1 MFPTF
6 WIRLLE
12 KMAQSN
18 SGQSGTMIAREAGT
32 IDLDSSG
39 ESSSAS
45 PPNAMAPP
53 KPQDTDDWLDT
64 KVSMENFALIRV
76 LGKGAYGKV
85 FLVRKIGGHD
95 SGKVYA
101 MKVLKKTRV
110 AQKQKTL
117 EHTLAERK
125 VLERLRGLPFLVN
138 MAYAFQTDTKLHIV
152 MEFVSGGELFTHL
165 CKKKKFDVPAA
176 RIILAEIITALENIH
191 KNSVIYRDL
200 KLENILLDEE
210 GHVILTD
217 FEYMSPEIVKR
228 TPDGYNEC
236 VDWWSLGV
244 IAFELLTG
252 CSPFTVDG
260 DQNSTQDIA
269 KRILSKKVPFPKT
282 MDDVSRTFIG
292 SLLTKEPIHRLGAR
306 GVEEIKKHKFFVGI
320 DWQAI
325 ADKKVKPPIKPAITS
340 NVDVHNFAP
349 EFTNQPPF
357 SDGLLGRGTFSVC
370 RKCKRLSD
378 GKTFA
383 VKIVSQRFSY
393 HAMREI
399 RILELLNPH
408 PNIVTIV
415 DSMADPLHYYI
426 VLELL
431 SGGELLHTL
440 RRMKK
445 FTEYQAA
452 NIMSQLVSA
461 VSHIHSKGV
470 VHRDLKPENILFEA
484 DRPNAKLRLVDFG
497 FARHLPNNSSGPTQL
512 VTPCCGTLAYAAPEV
527 LEIQDEL
534 PQYNQQC
541 DLWSLGVILFTMLS
555 GKVPFHAK
563 SINESAADI
572 ISRIRVAEFSFED
585 PVWESVSDS
594 AKDLINGLLTVDP
607 KKRLSLSQLA
617 QHPWLVSLGLG
628 STKEL
633 QTPTILGATSDET
646 FNETINAFI
655 TANRDGFHLMDVDTA
670 PLLVKRR
677 GMKRRLEK
685 EKNEASAINMAGGR
699 KQSLAANLNIL
710 TSVPEDIEP
719 NSNRRPTTLEIEV
732 VEEGTK
738 IPTPQASL
746 FTDYRD
752 NKPPYLKYSR
762 DDFDVNDQKRHVNGT
777 QVDTTTRS
785 SGESSGSGGSH

>member
-1 MFPTF
+1 
-6 WIRLLE
+6 
-12 KMAQSN
+12 
-18 SGQSGTMIAREAGT
+18 MITE
-32 IDLDSSG
+32 
-39 ESSSAS
+39 
-45 PPNAMAPP
+45 
-53 KPQDTDDWLDT
+53 
-64 KVSMENFALIRV
+64 
-76 LGKGAYGKV
+76 
-85 FLVRKIGGHD
+85 
-95 SGKVYA
+95 
-101 MKVLKKTRV
+101 
-110 AQKQKTL
+110 
-117 EHTLAERK
+117 
-125 VLERLRGLPFLVN
+125 
-138 MAYAFQTDTKLHIV
+138 
-152 MEFVSGGELFTHL
+152 
-165 CKKKKFDVPAA
+165 
-176 RIILAEIITALENIH
+176 
-191 KNSVIYRDL
+191 
-200 KLENILLDEE
+200 
-210 GHVILTD
+210 
-217 FEYMSPEIVKR
+217 
-228 TPDGYNEC
+228 
-236 VDWWSLGV
+236 
-244 IAFELLTG
+244 
-252 CSPFTVDG
+252 
-260 DQNSTQDIA
+260 
-269 KRILSKKVPFPKT
+269 
-282 MDDVSRTFIG
+282 
-292 SLLTKEPIHRLGAR
+292 
-306 GVEEIKKHKFFVGI
+306 
-320 DWQAI
+320 
-325 ADKKVKPPIKPAITS
+325 
-340 NVDVHNFAP
+340 VDVHNFAP
-349 EFTNQPPF
+349 EFTNQPPLF
-357 SDGLLGRGTFSVC
+357 SPADGPANYHGIFRGYSFVSPSVMFATDNVIGDECLQENIKLLPQSSDFFSKYEMNITSEGLLGRGTFSVC

-415 DSMADPLHYYI
+415 DSMADPMHYYI

-440 RRMKK
+440 RRMRK

-512 VTPCCGTLAYAAPEV
+512 LTPCCGTLAYAAPEV

-617 QHPWLVSLGLG
+617 QHTWLVSLGLG
-628 STKEL
+628 STREL

-685 EKNEASAINMAGGR
+685 EKNDASGTNMTGGR

-732 VEEGTK
+732 VEEGAR
-738 IPTPQASL
+738 IPTPQCSL

-762 DDFDVNDQKRHVNGT
+762 DDFDANDQKRHMNGT
-777 QVDTTTRS
+777 QADTTTRS